1 MSVISLTLL
10 GPVQGASGIAKL
22 SQVCRKL
29 YMQWLQQLYSED
41 GLRTLVG
48 DMGLIV
54 LVIVVFA
61 ETGLLA
67 GFFLPGD
74 SLLVTAGIFT
84 VATPEHPALL
94 DFSTTVIVLT
104 LAAIIGNEVGR
115 WLGSRL
121 ASAIR
126 QRPDG
131 WLFRQKHLAAAETY
145 YTEKG
150 ALSLVLARFIPV
162 LRTFV
167 PFVAGMGK
175 MPKVRFTIWNIIGAI
190 LWVPTLLAVGH
201 FIGTTPLAD
210 ELPKVILV
218 VIAISFLPLIIG
230 AIRNFWKKRNS

>member
-1 MSVISLTLL
+1 
-10 GPVQGASGIAKL
+10 
-22 SQVCRKL
+22 
-29 YMQWLQQLYSED
+29 MQWLQQLYSED

-54 LVIVVFA
+54 LVIIIFA

-84 VATPEHPALL
+84 VSTTEHPAIL
-94 DFSTTVIVLT
+94 DFSTTLIVLT
-104 LAAIIGNEVGR
+104 LAAILGNEVGR
-115 WLGSRL
+115 WLGNRM
-121 ASAIR
+121 AVAVR

-131 WLFRQKHLAAAETY
+131 WLFRQKHLNAAEAY

-150 ALSLVLARFIPV
+150 ALSLVLARYIPV

-175 MPKVRFTIWNIIGAI
+175 MPKLRFTIWNITGAI
-190 LWVPTLLAVGH
+190 LWVPTLLSVGH
-201 FIGTTPLAD
+201 FIGTTPLAQ

-218 VIAISFLPLIIG
+218 VIGISLLPLIIG
-230 AIRNFWKKRNS
+230 VIRNFWKKPSA